1 VVIGT
6 EKIKPG
12 EVKIIEAEIA
22 RLPSRS
28 IVTVPIVVS
37 RSKVEGP
44 VLLLMGGLHGDEI
57 NGIEIVKRI
66 LNKKIHLVKKGT
78 FICIPLLNIFG
89 FISFSRELPDGKDIN
104 RLFPGSSNGSLA
116 ARLANYLMKNIVPL
130 IDYGIDFHTGG
141 ASRTNYPQIRCI
153 INEKF
158 DNDLAKAFSAPF
170 TINSKYRRKSFRYV
184 AKKMGKEILI
194 YEGGESLRFDEFAIS
209 EGINGT
215 MRVMKYLGMIESAP
229 NPLTPNVVIQHT
241 SWIRAK
247 YSGILQTL
255 VKYGDVVTKGT
266 VLGIISDTLG
276 ETIHKIRSP
285 WEGHIIALNYN
296 PVIHQG
302 DALFHIGQI
311 DKKTK
316 SSAAKQ

>member
-1 VVIGT
+1 
-6 EKIKPG
+6 
-12 EVKIIEAEIA
+12 
-22 RLPSRS
+22 
-28 IVTVPIVVS
+28 
-37 RSKVEGP
+37 
-44 VLLLMGGLHGDEI
+44 
-57 NGIEIVKRI
+57 
-66 LNKKIHLVKKGT
+66 
-78 FICIPLLNIFG
+78 
-89 FISFSRELPDGKDIN
+89 
-104 RLFPGSSNGSLA
+104 
-116 ARLANYLMKNIVPL
+116 
-130 IDYGIDFHTGG
+130 
-141 ASRTNYPQIRCI
+141 
-153 INEKF
+153 
-158 DNDLAKAFSAPF
+158 
-170 TINSKYRRKSFRYV
+170 
-184 AKKMGKEILI
+184 
-194 YEGGESLRFDEFAIS
+194 
-209 EGINGT
+209 
-215 MRVMKYLGMIESAP
+215 MIESAP